1 MDYHTLSDRELIERV
16 VARDQAA
23 LGTLYDRF
31 ARPVYALALR
41 IMGRRERA
49 EEVVQEVFAKLWRKP
64 ASYNPERGSL
74 INWILSVTHN
84 QAIDLLQKERNYD
97 TAIPLDLHDEEE
109 GHPAQQVVDDSAD
122 PATLA
127 WHSAQAAIIKQALQE
142 LPEAQRLVI
151 ELAYYVG
158 LTQVEIA
165 AKLGEPLGTVKT
177 RTRLAMQ
184 KLRAS
189 LAGKGLH
196 RES

>member
-23 LGTLYDRF
+23 LGILYDRF
-31 ARPVYALALR
+31 ARPVYSLALR
-41 IMGRRERA
+41 IMRRRERA

-122 PATLA
+122 PAILA

-189 LAGKGLH
+189 LAEKGLH